1 MFDVRFVWVGAP
13 GPYVPWTVLTKQ
25 AWGWMQSCGLFKH
38 SHLPSN
44 VMTPSPHTP
53 VCRTVF
59 LSYCDM
65 RTARCTRFA
74 WRSGVVWR
82 SDVTSCDGLTSRFT
96 RRTPAVRHIHV
107 KNYTYF
113 CPVHFSLKPHTFS
126 ENWATMIFVLCHLKT
141 WKKYG
146 CFWTDFT
153 SNVVADLFHSFY
165 AICNMASKIDIHKM
179 AIKTQ

>member
-1 MFDVRFVWVGAP
+1 MFDVRFVRVGAP

-44 VMTPSPHTP
+44 VMTPLPHTP

-65 RTARCTRFA
+65 RAAGCARFA
-74 WRSGVVWR
+74 WL

-96 RRTPAVRHIHV
+96 RRTPAIRHIHV
-107 KNYTYF
+107 NKNWNRNI
-113 CPVHFSLKPHTFS
+113 HFSMVIISYTLVAQLINLTILMYYLCYLLCSASLRSFLRVNNMC
-126 ENWATMIFVLCHLKT
+126 EVL
-141 WKKYG
+141 
-146 CFWTDFT
+146 
-153 SNVVADLFHSFY
+153 
-165 AICNMASKIDIHKM
+165 
-179 AIKTQ
+179 